1 MSPDREGRLVYAGEA
16 TVPSGADAPHLARE
30 LLAQWLDGLH
40 DAAVRADAALLVSE
54 LVTNSVLHAGQ
65 PAGSPVQIRA
75 EMTNG
80 AVRVEVEDGGNGTVR
95 SRAPG
100 RDGFGLHLVERLAAS
115 WGVNHEHGTH
125 VWFELATGTA
135 PR

>member
-1 MSPDREGRLVYAGEA
+1 MPSDREGRLGRAGEA
-16 TVPSGADAPHLARE
+16 TVPSGPDAPHLARMF
-30 LLAQWLDGLH
+30 LTQWLDGQL

-54 LVTNSVLHAGQ
+54 LVTNSVLHADL
-65 PAGSPVQIRA
+65 PAGSPVRIRA
-75 EMTNG
+75 AVKDG
-80 AVRVEVEDGGNGTVR
+80 VVRVEVEDGGNGTVR

-115 WGVNHEHGTH
+115 WGVHHEQGTH